1 MKILLRLFIAVLFFS
16 FASLQAQDLN
26 ADYLYSKLEEG
37 YPEEVAIMVDGLE
50 KLKST
55 TLDTGL
61 DSIKAFFGSTVQ
73 NNREVYWASLYYNKR
88 NTFSMFVFENRDSLG
103 LLSEDIEFNLDNSS
117 LKVSAKFIFNPDTD
131 ELYYLWKDNN
141 GLNRTAFVEKVT
153 TQIQENRPMPD
164 FTVEGLDGETKALE
178 DYKGKYLVINWWST
192 TCKPCILEMPGL
204 NELVQNHQE
213 RSDIEFLAIAW
224 DDKEKLNRFLGSRP
238 FDYFQT
244 LSNPEVNSIFGNSF
258 PKHIIVNPKG
268 IVSFYLEGGNT
279 DIHHLIEEAIQKEIQ

>member
-1 MKILLRLFIAVLFFS
+1 MKIYPLLFVFLFVL

-26 ADYLYSKLEEG
+26 ADYLHSKLEEG

-55 TLDTGL
+55 TLNTGL
-61 DSIKAFFGSTVQ
+61 DSIQVFFGSTVQ
-73 NNREVYWASLYYNKR
+73 NNREIYWASLHRDKR
-88 NTFSMFVFENRDSLG
+88 ITFSMFEFQNRDSSG
-103 LLSEDIEFNLDNSS
+103 LLSEDMEFEFENSS
-117 LKVSAKFIFNPDTD
+117 LRVSAKLIFNPDTD
-131 ELYYLWKDNN
+131 EVYYLWKDNN

-153 TQIQENRPMPD
+153 RHIQENKPMPD
-164 FTVEGLDGETKALE
+164 FTVEGLDGKTKTLE

-213 RSDIEFLAIAW
+213 RADIEFLAIAW
-224 DDKEKLNRFLGSRP
+224 DDKEKLNKFLGSRS
-238 FDYFQT
+238 FNYFQT

-268 IVSFYLEGGNT
+268 IVSFYLEGGNA
-279 DIHHLIEEAIQKEIQ
+279 DIHHLIEESLHTEFKQ